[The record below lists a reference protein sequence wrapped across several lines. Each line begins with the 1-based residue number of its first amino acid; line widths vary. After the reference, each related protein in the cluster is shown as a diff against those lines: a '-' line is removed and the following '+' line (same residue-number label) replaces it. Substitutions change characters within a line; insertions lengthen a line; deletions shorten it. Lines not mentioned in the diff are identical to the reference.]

1 METPPFGTRRKI
13 KSTADYFREEGW
25 KKCRK
30 ETTEKNAG
38 NMIRK
43 GYFQFLPIA
52 LAGILFLLAGF
63 ISTETLQKKTRW
75 VSLFDGKDLREW
87 HSYNQD
93 KVVGWMIEDGM
104 LTTDGS
110 GGDLTTNKEYGD
122 FDLQFE
128 FKIPPA
134 SNSGVLY
141 KVIERPD
148 IKRTVFSAPEY
159 QIIDDTGYVI
169 KTAGGEQISLKDT
182 QKTGANYDMN
192 PPIDNTA
199 FKPAGTWNKGRILVE
214 GSHIRHYLNDK
225 LVVDYQYGDENW
237 KNLLKKSKFVEW
249 PYANPHHKGK
259 IALQSHNAKEKIF
272 FRNIRIRELTL

>member
-1 METPPFGTRRKI
+1 MTTSLATGIFAGSTTISQPM
-13 KSTADYFREEGW
+13 KSKY
-25 KKCRK
+25 
-30 ETTEKNAG
+30 
-38 NMIRK
+38 I
-43 GYFQFLPIA
+43 YLIQPIA
-52 LAGILFLLAGF
+52 LAGALLLTAGF
-63 ISTETLQKKTRW
+63 VTTGTLFQKGKW

-122 FDLQFE
+122 FDLRFE

-141 KVIERPD
+141 KVLERPD

-169 KTAGGEQISLKDT
+169 KAANGEQISLKET
-182 QKTGANYDMN
+182 QKTGANYDMH
-192 PPIDNTA
+192 PPLDKTA
-199 FKPAGTWNKGRILVE
+199 FKPAGTWNKGRIIVE
-214 GSHIRHYLNDK
+214 GTHVRHFLNDK
-225 LVVDYQYGDENW
+225 LVADYQYGDENW
-237 KNLLKKSKFVEW
+237 KNLLKQSKFAEW
-249 PYANPHHKGK
+249 PYANPRHKGK
-259 IALQSHNAKEKIF
+259 IALQSHNAKEKIW
-272 FRNIRIRELTL
+272 FRNIRIRELSL

>member
-1 METPPFGTRRKI
+1 MRSKH
-13 KSTADYFREEGW
+13 SL
-25 KKCRK
+25 
-30 ETTEKNAG
+30 
-38 NMIRK
+38 
-43 GYFQFLPIA
+43 QFLAIT
-52 LAGILFLLAGF
+52 LAGALFLLTGF
-63 ISTETLQKKTRW
+63 ASTETLFKKAKW
-75 VSLFDGKDLREW
+75 VTLFDGKNLREW

-122 FDLQFE
+122 FDLRFE

-141 KVIERPD
+141 KVLERPD

-159 QIIDDTGYVI
+159 QIIDDTGYII
-169 KTAGGEQISLKDT
+169 KTAQGEQISLKDT
-182 QKTGANYDMN
+182 QKTGANYDMH
-192 PPIDNTA
+192 PPLDQTA

-214 GSHIRHYLNDK
+214 GTRVRHYLNGK

-237 KNLLKKSKFVEW
+237 SNLVKQSKFVEW
-249 PYANPHHKGK
+249 PYANPRHTGK
-259 IALQSHNAKEKIF
+259 IALQSHNAKEKIW
-272 FRNIRIRELTL
+272 FRNIRIKELSL